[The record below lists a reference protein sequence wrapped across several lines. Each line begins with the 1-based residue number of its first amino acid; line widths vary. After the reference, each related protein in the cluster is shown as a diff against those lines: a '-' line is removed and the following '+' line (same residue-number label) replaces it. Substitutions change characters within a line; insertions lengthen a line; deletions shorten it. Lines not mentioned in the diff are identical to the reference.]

1 MRMKIKPPIRDYQA
15 ARPLYR
21 NLEVFTEDEAAE
33 ILRISKVTLWRERKK
48 GRISFRRSA
57 SRPVYL
63 REDLDAYLK
72 RVGSKE
78 GGGND

>member
-1 MRMKIKPPIRDYQA
+1 MKTKPPIRDYEA

-48 GRISFRRSA
+48 GHISYRRSA

-72 RVGSKE
+72 RVGPNE
-78 GGGND
+78 GGRK